1 LNLNMNISRRSFL
14 KVAGATGL
22 ILAGGGLGLQFGP
35 RLLKRSDRSR
45 IALGEEVKVVKFT
58 CVPNCTENCWLQAYV
73 YGGRVRYLM
82 PAPDYPEPEYVRGCL
97 RGLSQIFLWYGPDR
111 LRKPLVREPFLK
123 WCRGELSWDEALGK
137 ASELRGTPEGFIEV
151 SWDEALDCASKALAR
166 IMRDYGPA
174 SIAYTVQ
181 VPGTGYMNKGA
192 LMRLASLFGWSSLH
206 AYPLNG
212 DLPTFWAPTF
222 GVQTEELETHEYLNS
237 KLILIFGSNFVVT
250 RTMSSRMLV
259 MARERGAKIVVVDM
273 NYASVANIA
282 DEFIPINP
290 ATDPALALGVVHVLI
305 RDKLYD
311 EGFTKTFTDM
321 PLLVRLDSKRRLKA
335 EEVKELSEKAKE
347 LKAKIPAYRELFVAV
362 DKTGKLVIV
371 DPRRLEL
378 VDPVTGERYDPVL
391 EGEFEVELTDGGKV
405 KVKPVFQLLKELV
418 MRDYTPEKVAR
429 IISPKPELAPKY
441 VEVIERLARDIAT
454 IKPVAIIYGASNWQ
468 YYNGDLKGRALSLL
482 VALTGNIGKPGSG
495 ISTYAG
501 VYKIRWPMWSW
512 WGYDKP
518 LTAVRGEPTMRRP
531 RWLNW
536 SVFLNYEYRQ
546 TDEWRKYRREVPWP
560 EKGVRALLIQWWNP
574 FDQHNKA
581 LILTKKAKREHPEP
595 LDLIMTTEIQWTT
608 SVEYS
613 DIVLPAAAWFEK
625 YDLVATPAHPYVSI
639 TQPAHE
645 PLFESMPEIWIFK
658 EIAVRTSRV
667 IAEEWAEDEVKRL
680 LGLRSK
686 DELVKLA
693 EMFYPDPELQRREE
707 EARRAGKWSLSLARE
722 LASIASEK
730 AIELLLEDGRRV
742 EWAEGVVANLT
753 EGMTLEELKK
763 RPMRVKLPT
772 PGHRQIP
779 FWVQVNLKVPFPNA
793 SYPHPLPATAR
804 FVKSGRVEFYKD
816 EDAFI
821 DLGEELPVHKDVFE
835 ESLYK
840 LFPEDRGK
848 YEFVYLTENSLYR
861 VHSTHSNNAMM
872 LALQDYK
879 PKIYINDEVAGR
891 LGLKTG
897 DHVEVYNRFGR
908 VRGYLVA
915 DPSIH
920 PKVVVFV
927 QGWWRRYT
935 DGTHYNAPNYPWIK
949 PTEIIY
955 FTPGV
960 WEVNTKWNT
969 TLVAIRKVEA

>member
-1 LNLNMNISRRSFL
+1 MSLNLTRRDFL
-14 KVAGATGL
+14 K
-22 ILAGGGLGLQFGP
+22 LAGVTTLAVVGGGSIAIGP
-35 RLLKRSDRSR
+35 RLLRPVDGQKL
-45 IALGEEVKVVKFT
+45 ALGEEVKVVKFT
-58 CVPNCTENCWLQAYV
+58 CAPNCTENCWLQAYV
-73 YGGRVRYLM
+73 YDGRVRYIM
-82 PAPDYPEPEYVRGCL
+82 PAPDYPEPEYTRGCL

-123 WCRGELSWDEALGK
+123 WCRGELGWDEALGK
-137 ASELRGTPEGFIEV
+137 AAELRGTPNGFLEV
-151 SWDEALDCASKALAR
+151 SWDDALDCASKVLAK

-174 SIAYTVQ
+174 SIAFTIQ

-192 LMRLASLFGWSSLH
+192 LMRLASLLGWSSMH

-237 KLILIFGSNFVVT
+237 RLILIFGSNFTVT
-250 RTMSSRMLV
+250 RTVSSRMLV
-259 MARERGAKIVVVDM
+259 LAKERGAKIVVVDM
-273 NYASVANIA
+273 NWASITNIA

-290 ATDPALALGVVHVLI
+290 ATDVALALGIVYVLI

-311 EGFTKTFTDM
+311 EEFVKTFTDM
-321 PLLVRLDSKRRLKA
+321 PLLVRLDTKKRLKA
-335 EEVKELSEKAKE
+335 EEVKGLSDVAKE
-347 LKAKIPAYRELFVAV
+347 LKGKIPAYRELFVAM
-362 DKTGKLVIV
+362 DKSGKPVIV

-378 VDPVTGERYDPVL
+378 VDPVTGEKYDPLL
-391 EGEFEVELTDGGKV
+391 EGEFEVELVDGRRV

-418 MRDYTPEKVAR
+418 SRDYTPEKVAR
-429 IISPKPELAPKY
+429 IISPKPEWAPKY
-441 VEVIERLARDIAT
+441 VEIIERLAREVAT
-454 IKPVAIIYGASNWQ
+454 IKPVAVIYGASNWQ
-468 YYNGDLKGRALSLL
+468 WYNGDLKGRALSLL
-482 VALTGNIGKPGSG
+482 VALTGNIGKPGAG

-501 VYKIRWPMWSW
+501 VFKIRWPMWSW

-518 LTAVRGEPTMRRP
+518 LTQIRGQPTIRRP

-536 SVFLNYEYRQ
+536 SVFLNHEYRQ
-546 TDEWRKYRREVPWP
+546 TDLWKKYRSPEVPWP

-581 LILTKKAKREHPEP
+581 LILTRKAKREHPEP
-595 LDLIMTTEIQWTT
+595 LDFIMTTEIQWTT

-625 YDLVATPAHPYVSI
+625 YELAATPIHPYVSI

-645 PLFESMPEIWIFK
+645 SLFESMPEIWIFK
-658 EIAVRTSRV
+658 EVAVRTSRI
-667 IAEEWAEDEVKRL
+667 IAKEWADDEVRRL
-680 LGLRSK
+680 LGLTK

-693 EMFYPDPELQRREE
+693 EMYYPDPELQRQEE
-707 EARRAGKWSLSLARE
+707 EARRAGRWSLSLARE
-722 LASIASEK
+722 LAFKASEK
-730 AIELLLEDGRRV
+730 AIELILEDGRSV
-742 EWAEGVVANLT
+742 TWAEGVTAKLT

-763 RPMRVKLPT
+763 RPMRIRLPA

-779 FWVQVNLKVPFPNA
+779 FWVQINQRVPFPNA
-793 SYPHPLPATAR
+793 SYPHPLSATGR
-804 FVKSGRVEFYKD
+804 FVKSGRIEFYKD
-816 EDAFI
+816 EDAFM
-821 DLGEELPVHKDVFE
+821 DLGEELPVHKDPFE
-835 ESLYK
+835 ESLFKFY
-840 LFPEDRGK
+840 PEDRGK
-848 YEFVYLTENSLYR
+848 YDLVYLTENSLYR

-872 LALQDYK
+872 LVLQDYK
-879 PKIYINDEVAGR
+879 PKIYMNPETAEK

-897 DHVEVYNRFGR
+897 DYVELYNRFGR

-915 DPSIH
+915 DPTIH
-920 PKVVVFV
+920 PKVVVFI

-935 DGTHYNAPNYPWIK
+935 DGTHYNSPNYPWIK

-960 WEVNTKWNT
+960 WEVNTKWNNS
-969 TLVAIRKVEA
+969 LVAVRKVEA